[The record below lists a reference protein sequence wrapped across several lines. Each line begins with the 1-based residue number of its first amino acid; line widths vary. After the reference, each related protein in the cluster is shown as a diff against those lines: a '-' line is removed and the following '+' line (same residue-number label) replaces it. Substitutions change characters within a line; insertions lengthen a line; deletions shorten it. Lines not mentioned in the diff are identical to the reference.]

1 MSTYFDIVP
10 HCKLKF
16 MLGDAKISIE
26 WIVEE
31 IHVGTNLKI
40 HSVQLYL
47 FLPDTRKVVEFKVK
61 NKKNLINVN
70 VGKKLL
76 YYTSY
81 LIKLY
86 LFLEMAG
93 NFFYQGT
100 FSFWVMLC
108 LP

>member
-1 MSTYFDIVP
+1 
-10 HCKLKF
+10 
-16 MLGDAKISIE
+16 MLEQIQ
-26 WIVEE
+26 
-31 IHVGTNLKI
+31 KI

-47 FLPDTRKVVEFKVK
+47 FLLDTRKVVEFKVN

-70 VGKKLL
+70 VGKKKLL

-81 LIKLY
+81 LIKFY
-86 LFLEMAG
+86 LVLEMAG
-93 NFFYQGT
+93 NFFYQAT